1 MRAVG
6 EATESGRVARA
17 AGALTLGASLI
28 GVVWGLTLAIWSAVG
43 DDATGATAGLPVRG
57 WAGGLLIGLLC
68 GAGTAVTLMI
78 PVLMA
83 AALTG
88 PWLEGGARRQQVAGL
103 VVALAGLALA
113 AGAQYWLVMDWPV
126 ILEITWPA
134 ALLALALGAW
144 AGPFVVDG
152 RWRRPRGRAASS

>member
-6 EATESGRVARA
+6 EATESGRVGRA
-17 AGALTLGASLI
+17 AGALTLGASLV
-28 GVVWGLTLAIWSAVG
+28 GVIWGLTLAIWSAVG
-43 DDATGATAGLPVRG
+43 TDATGATAGLPVRG

-68 GAGTAVTLMI
+68 GAGTAVTLLI

-88 PWLEGGARRQQVAGL
+88 SWLERSLRRQQLAGL
-103 VVALAGLALA
+103 VVAGVGLAVA
-113 AGAQYWLVMDWPV
+113 VGAQYWLVMDWAMV
-126 ILEITWPA
+126 LEITWPA
-134 ALLALALGAW
+134 ALLALALGAI

-152 RWRRPRGRAASS
+152 RLRLPRRGAAGS